1 MTDYV
6 ELQELKKRWM
16 KDPKFTKAYNNP
28 GLEVEIGDMITEI
41 RLRFGLTQAQLAR
54 KIGTKQSSI
63 ARVENGNV
71 LPSLKFLQK
80 IAKAVGMKFVPPSFG
95 DNVNK

>member
-1 MTDYV
+1 MI
-6 ELQELKKRWM
+6 ELQDLKKRWM
-16 KDPKFTKAYNNP
+16 KDPKFAKAYNNP

-41 RLRFGLTQAQLAR
+41 RLKFGLTQAQLAR
-54 KIGTKQSSI
+54 RIGTKQSSI

-80 IAKAVGMKFVPPSFG
+80 IAKAVGTKFIPPRFG
-95 DNVNK
+95 DNIRR

>member
-1 MTDYV
+1 MTI
-6 ELQELKKRWM
+6 EFQELKKEWM
-16 KDPKFTKAYNNP
+16 KNPKFAKLYSEPDLAMD
-28 GLEVEIGDMITEI
+28 IGDMITHI
-41 RLRFGLTQAQLAR
+41 RLKFGLTQEALAR

-80 IAKAVGMKFVPPSFG
+80 IAKALKTELKPPRFIL
-95 DNVNK
+95 

>member
-1 MTDYV
+1 MTI
-6 ELQELKKRWM
+6 EFQQLKKEWM
-16 KDPKFTKAYNNP
+16 KDPKFAKFYNEP
-28 GLEVEIGDMITEI
+28 DLAMEIGDMITEI
-41 RLRFGLTQAQLAR
+41 RLKFGLTQEALAR

-80 IAKAVGMKFVPPSFG
+80 IANAVGTKFIPPRF
-95 DNVNK
+95 VHK

>member
-1 MTDYV
+1 MPAIS
-6 ELQELKKRWM
+6 LQQLKKKWM
-16 KDPKFTKAYNNP
+16 KDPKFAAEYNKPN
-28 GLEVEIGDMITEI
+28 LALDIALMITEI
-41 RLRFGLTQAQLAR
+41 RLKFGLTQEALAN

-80 IAKAVGMKFVPPSFG
+80 ISNAVGTKFVPPRF
-95 DNVNK
+95 VHK

>member
-1 MTDYV
+1 M
-6 ELQELKKRWM
+6 EFQELKKKWM
-16 KDPKFTKAYNNP
+16 KDPKFAEAYNNP
-28 GLEVEIGDMITEI
+28 SLEVEISNMITEI
-41 RLRFGLTQAQLAR
+41 RLKFGLTQEALAR

-80 IAKAVGMKFVPPSFG
+80 IAKAVGTKFVPPRF
-95 DNVNK
+95 VHK

>member
-1 MTDYV
+1 M
-6 ELQELKKRWM
+6 EFQELKKQWL
-16 KDPKFTKAYNNP
+16 KNPKFAEAYYNP
-28 GLEVEIGDMITEI
+28 PLASQIGDMITEI
-41 RLRFGLTQAQLAR
+41 RLKFGLTQAQLAR

-80 IAKAVGMKFVPPSFG
+80 ISNAVGTKFVPPRF
-95 DNVNK
+95 VHK